1 MTHPGEGSEEFYTV
15 QEQAVI
21 SSLDSSWMG
30 WSQGEVSSIIN
41 LLVST
46 SLGSVFLWSAG
57 SSFCKN
63 NLGICVRHFLIYIFQ
78 ETGSLVILIYGRII
92 VWIVTS
98 SLAQQLFFVSTSSPF
113 PIINSWVS
121 ILLPKTMTWGLVHG
135 FKSYSG
141 LWNK

>member
-1 MTHPGEGSEEFYTV
+1 MILGINQAVGKVRRKINKAQSPWGPGEGSEEFYTV

-63 NLGICVRHFLIYIFQ
+63 NLGICVRLFLIYIFQ

-92 VWIVTS
+92 V
-98 SLAQQLFFVSTSSPF
+98 
-113 PIINSWVS
+113 
-121 ILLPKTMTWGLVHG
+121 
-135 FKSYSG
+135 
-141 LWNK
+141 